1 MPFPASPRT
10 KVSAYLYNDMPCKS
24 IDDDRVLP
32 QGQRRRY
39 LFPELLDVALNL
51 PYSSLMEIPAAFGE
65 VIDRQLL

>member
-1 MPFPASPRT
+1 MPFPASPCT

-24 IDDDRVLP
+24 IDDDGVLP
-32 QGQRRRY
+32 QGQRRHY
-39 LFPELLDVALNL
+39 LFPELLDVALNF